1 MTGEYATIVLHLIPG
16 GIYAE
21 CEDTDAG
28 VMINKGDGNSIMQFI
43 NDVEDA
49 CDPDATF
56 ELTEKGLAMAADK
69 FEDQ

>member
-43 NDVEDA
+43 NDVEGA

-56 ELTEKGLAMAADK
+56 ELTEKGAKIAAGVLEAK
-69 FEDQ
+69 